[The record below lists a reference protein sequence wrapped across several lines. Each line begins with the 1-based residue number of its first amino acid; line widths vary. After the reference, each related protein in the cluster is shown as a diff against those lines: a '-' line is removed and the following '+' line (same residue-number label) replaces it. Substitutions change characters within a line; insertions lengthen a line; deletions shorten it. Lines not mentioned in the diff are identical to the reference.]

1 MEKITRRSALKRMG
15 ATVIGA
21 TVFSSLPSFAKDAMG
36 LSEMP
41 QGGTPQDS
49 KPADD
54 PNASTL
60 QMDYPV
66 VYEGPD
72 VIFHKLNDHLWVGNG
87 HLMYNESVYIVE
99 GTDKAMLID
108 TGTRIDNLDRIVAG
122 ITKKPLIVALTHNH
136 SDHAGSIKWFREIWM
151 MQADGVRPPRGYDGR
166 ISYMSNHQMF
176 DLGGISLEAVYAPGH
191 TRDSVMFIDRKNHMG
206 LSGDA
211 FGSTNLLMT
220 CELSTFIRT
229 AEDTLKLMCE
239 QEIYYMLPGHFDGTN
254 AETSKRVYDL
264 WVIANDV
271 LAGRKVGEKTS
282 SGMGLNRRCTYEG
295 VRFNYND
302 SMLK

>member
-49 KPADD
+49 KPAD
-54 PNASTL
+54 
-60 QMDYPV
+60 
-66 VYEGPD
+66 
-72 VIFHKLNDHLWVGNG
+72 
-87 HLMYNESVYIVE
+87 
-99 GTDKAMLID
+99 
-108 TGTRIDNLDRIVAG
+108 
-122 ITKKPLIVALTHNH
+122 
-136 SDHAGSIKWFREIWM
+136 
-151 MQADGVRPPRGYDGR
+151 GVRPPRGYDGR

-176 DLGGISLEAVYAPGH
+176 DLGGISLEAVYASGH